1 MTNPWLEIPLADY
14 VGHMSS
20 PQVGQHQV
28 LNALLKEAL
37 SRARPRSALV
47 LGCSTG
53 NGLEHVDPVVTSHV
67 VAIDINPAY
76 LERLAERFPAPRFAL
91 EVHCADLVEFSFERE
106 AFDLVHAALILEYL
120 DWVRVLPRVAAAIRP
135 GGVLTAVLQ
144 LPSHTTPA
152 VTPTPFTTL
161 RVLESIFCFVDPRLL
176 IAEAAALGLRVE
188 SRRTEHLESS
198 KAFET
203 LRFRRAS
210 PRSTER

>member
-91 EVHCADLVEFSFERE
+91 ELHCADLVESSFERE

-198 KAFET
+198 KAFEI

-210 PRSTER
+210 RRSTER